1 MKFVALV
8 KAMYV
13 LSQKPQPIVSVP
25 DHTFERAADDME
37 KFLTPRNKFS
47 YGDSTNRG
55 LLILKNYVSQ

>member
-1 MKFVALV
+1 
-8 KAMYV
+8 MYI

-25 DHTFERAADDME
+25 DNIFERAADDMQ

-47 YGDSTNRG
+47 NGDSTNRG